1 MNASSLDLPERTVK
15 PRERGL
21 SVLIDTGLPTRYFQD
36 VVESSST
43 YIDLVKFGWGT
54 SVVSDNLE
62 KKIACL
68 KEHDVAFFFGGTLF
82 EKYYQQ
88 RKVSA
93 YYDYCKRFGCQYMEI
108 SNGTIDLP
116 NADKAKVISD
126 FAGEFKVISEVGYK
140 DSEQSQLLAPSVWI
154 TYIREDLAAGAYKVQ
169 QEARESGTSGVCR
182 PDGTLRY
189 GLIEDILSSGIDSN
203 DLIFEAPNKALQT
216 TFIRRLGSH
225 VNLGNIPF
233 SDVIALETLRL
244 GLRSDTLLVFDAAN
258 GATE

>member
-1 MNASSLDLPERTVK
+1 MNASSFNLPERTLK

-21 SVLIDTGLPTRYFQD
+21 AVLIDTGLPTRYFQD
-36 VVESSST
+36 VIESSSA

-54 SVVSDNLE
+54 SVVSENLE
-62 KKIACL
+62 QKIACL
-68 KEHDVAFFFGGTLF
+68 QEHDVAFFFGGTLF
-82 EKYYQQ
+82 EKFYQQ
-88 RKVSA
+88 HKVSA
-93 YYDYCKRFGCQYMEI
+93 YYDFCMRYGCEYVEI

-116 NADKAKVISD
+116 NSEKAKVIRD

-154 TYIREDLAAGAYKVQ
+154 AYIKEDLAAGAYKVQ
-169 QEARESGTSGVCR
+169 QEARESGTSGICR

-189 GLIEDILSSGIDSN
+189 GLIEDVLASGLDSN
-203 DLIFEAPNKALQT
+203 DLIFEAPNKTLQT

-233 SDVIALETLRL
+233 SEVIALETLRL
-244 GLRSDTLLVFDAAN
+244 GLRSDTLLFFDSGG